1 MPYLVVGRRLDEKI
15 VLRLAPGADEQ
26 ALIGHLRTDGIE
38 IVMASEGNV
47 RIGVRAPEEI
57 QILRAELLK

>member
-26 ALIGHLRTDGIE
+26 ALLEHLRTDGIE

-47 RIGVRAPEEI
+47 RIGARAPEEI